1 VTVEQGDWRDSVR
14 AAALA
19 GHEDEL
25 RRLFAEAALLFGP
38 DASAEWA
45 RTLSALDGNAITG

>member
-1 VTVEQGDWRDSVR
+1 MTVEQGDWRDSVR